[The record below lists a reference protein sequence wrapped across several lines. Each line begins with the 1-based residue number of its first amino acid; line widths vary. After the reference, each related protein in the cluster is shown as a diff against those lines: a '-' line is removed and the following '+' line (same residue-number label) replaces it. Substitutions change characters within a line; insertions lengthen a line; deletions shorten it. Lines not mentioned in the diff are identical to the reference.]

1 MLSRIMKCAKSMFKW
16 TMDSRMD
23 DSVMVSTMDT
33 TNDGVNMETNGGDGS
48 MNDGSNEDGDYT
60 IIYESDDG
68 EEAEVDYYDTDS
80 WAEDLFAVQLHK
92 AMKDIDRKEA
102 QLIEAGWAPTEEKV
116 DKVRRLRAEVNLC
129 MLQVEDLEAIIKKKK
144 LQIDDLCARLDEA
157 EKELAW
163 AEHRQP
169 AQFTNTS
176 TEAEEEARRAILED
190 L

>member
-1 MLSRIMKCAKSMFKW
+1 
-16 TMDSRMD
+16 MD
-23 DSVMVSTMDT
+23 DSVMDSTMD
-33 TNDGVNMETNGGDGS
+33 DGTMDTNGGDGS

-60 IIYESDDG
+60 IIYESDG

-80 WAEDLFAVQLHK
+80 WAEDLFAVQLYK

-129 MLQVEDLEAIIKKKK
+129 MLQVEDLEAIIRKKK
-144 LQIDDLCARLDEA
+144 LQIDDLCARLKEA
-157 EKELAW
+157 EDELAW

-169 AQFTNTS
+169 AQFTTTS